1 VSANLVL
8 HNFRAAE
15 LEISTALQVFA
26 ACVVGVALFF
36 FSLTFVVN
44 WLRFRRQVR
53 PYRRYGFAAACVII
67 GFELLALT
75 VSPNLLTG
83 LSVVLVVLID
93 AWVMVRTAAFTNV
106 GIYYSMRLGHSGFP
120 LFMRR
125 FPPRPEAAAGVSPA
139 SVPIAQP
146 SSEMPAPAEAS
157 ALVEPVASA
166 SIEQPGQ
173 LILRPDVTPKQA
185 ILAATA
191 VAAGAVA
198 FTAIL
203 FTLTSP
209 RASEFVRSFTN
220 FDAGQVTPDGL
231 ATPFMLL
238 FVLEAA
244 VSEEII
250 FRLGIQNFLA
260 NVFNWRERRYW
271 TAILF
276 TSILWTLAHAGVIV
290 PWWVKPIQI
299 FPIGLALGWL
309 YWRYGAES
317 SMLAHGLFNVLGLLL
332 TPTLMT

>member
-1 VSANLVL
+1 MD
-8 HNFRAAE
+8 
-15 LEISTALQVFA
+15 ISTALQVFA
-26 ACVVGVALFF
+26 ACVVSVALLF
-36 FSLTFVVN
+36 FSLAFVVN

-67 GFELLALT
+67 GFEILALT
-75 VSPNLLTG
+75 VSPSLLTG
-83 LSVVLVVLID
+83 LSVVLVILID

-125 FPPRPEAAAGVSPA
+125 FPPRPESAAGEPPAAA
-139 SVPIAQP
+139 PIAQAN
-146 SSEMPAPAEAS
+146 SEAPAPAEA
-157 ALVEPVASA
+157 AASA
-166 SIEQPGQ
+166 IVEQLRQ
-173 LILRPDVTPKQA
+173 HTLRPDVTPKQA
-185 ILAATA
+185 LLAAAA
-191 VAAGAVA
+191 VAAGAAA

-209 RASEFVRSFTN
+209 RVSEFVRSFTS
-220 FDAGQVTPDGL
+220 FDAGQVATERL
-231 ATPFMLL
+231 ATPFMLV
-238 FVLEAA
+238 FVLEVA

-276 TSILWTLAHAGVIV
+276 TSILWTLAHVGVIE
-290 PWWVKPIQI
+290 PWWVKPAQI

-309 YWRYGAES
+309 YWRYGAET
-317 SMLAHGLFNVLGLLL
+317 SMLAHGLFNVAGLLL

>member
-1 VSANLVL
+1 V
-8 HNFRAAE
+8 
-15 LEISTALQVFA
+15 LQVFA
-26 ACVVGVALFF
+26 ACVVSVALLF
-36 FSLTFVVN
+36 FSLAFVVN
-44 WLRFRRQVR
+44 WFRFRRRVR
-53 PYRRYGFAAACVII
+53 PYRRYGFAAACVIV
-67 GFELLALT
+67 GFEIFALTASPGLLA
-75 VSPNLLTG
+75 G
-83 LSVVLVVLID
+83 LSVVLVILID

-125 FPPRPEAAAGVSPA
+125 FPPRPEPTAGEPQTAA
-139 SVPIAQP
+139 PIARP
-146 SSEMPAPAEAS
+146 GSEAPTPAEAS
-157 ALVEPVASA
+157 ALVEPDASA
-166 SIEQPGQ
+166 IIEQPRPHT
-173 LILRPDVTPKQA
+173 LRPDVTPKQA
-185 ILAATA
+185 LLAAAA
-191 VAAGAVA
+191 VAAGAAA

-209 RASEFVRSFTN
+209 HVSEFVRSFSG
-220 FDAGQVTPDGL
+220 FDAGQVTAERL
-231 ATPFMLL
+231 ATPFMLV
-238 FVLEAA
+238 FVLEVA

-276 TSILWTLAHAGVIV
+276 TSILWTLAHVGVIE
-290 PWWVKPIQI
+290 PWWVKPAQI

-317 SMLAHGLFNVLGLLL
+317 SMLAHGLFNVAGLLL